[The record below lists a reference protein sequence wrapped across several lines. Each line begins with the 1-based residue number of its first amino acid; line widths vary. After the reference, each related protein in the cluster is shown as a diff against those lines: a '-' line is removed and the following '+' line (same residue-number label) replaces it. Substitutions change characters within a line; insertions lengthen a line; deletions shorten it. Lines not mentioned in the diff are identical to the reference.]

1 MANHVYNYITI
12 QTENKECQAEWD
24 KLFTNY
30 HEEVERPSY
39 HGDGTIK
46 IREYKEIQAHPFL
59 EGYEEDNWYQ
69 WGCENVGAK
78 WAHLEDA
85 DETSAYICS
94 AWSPILPYLEKLLN
108 HLIKFDESVIIRSQ
122 YEDEFRNFI
131 GVWQN
136 DDYEEIDG
144 EDLTSQFEEKYK
156 VDLSSDEFDWSDY
169 NENTEMCYDELFDGL
184 VHEWF
189 DEVQV

>member
-94 AWSPILPYLEKLLN
+94 AWSPILPYLEQLLY
-108 HLIKFDESVIIRSQ
+108 HLQKIDEEVVIRSQ

>member
-46 IREYKEIQAHPFL
+46 IREYMEIQKHPFL
-59 EGYEEDNWYQ
+59 EGYTEEGWYD

-78 WAHLEDA
+78 WAHIEDA

-94 AWSPILPYLEKLLN
+94 AWSPITPYLEKLLN
-108 HLIKFDESVIIRSQ
+108 HLVKFDESVIIQ
-122 YEDEFRNFI
+122 CNYEDEFRNFV
-131 GVWQN
+131 GVWHN

-144 EDLTSQFEEKYK
+144 EDLTEKFEKQYK
-156 VDLSSDEFDWSDY
+156 VDLSSDEFDWSD
-169 NENTEMCYDELFDGL
+169 EHKDTGMCYDELFDSM
-184 VHEWF
+184 VSEWF
-189 DEVQV
+189 EEAM